1 MISGVGKRLLR
12 DVFLSLYAITSSKD
26 AWVVDVWDGG
36 SWGPRF
42 IR

>member
-12 DVFLSLYAITSSKD
+12 DVFLSLYAIASSKD
-26 AWVVDVWDGG
+26 ACMVDVWDEG
-36 SWGPRF
+36 SWGSRF